1 MDYLLGSGQIII
13 GVGLLVA
20 MWFVLTMIG
29 RRNEGRKMGRIGF
42 AITPSLFLIWATAE
56 VILIIRGISGM

>member
-42 AITPSLFLIWATAE
+42 A
-56 VILIIRGISGM
+56 